1 MEYGLVA
8 VGDGIELV
16 DKLGM
21 GRGGAVTQSVEPVF
35 DGLCFTAHGFDFDY
49 AHTVSLWQP
58 SGAVQKNP
66 EGGGAPA
73 RSPR

>member
-1 MEYGLVA
+1 MVA

-35 DGLCFTAHGFDFDY
+35 ALSSVRWHLFHFDGFLLLDF
-49 AHTVSLWQP
+49 
-58 SGAVQKNP
+58 GARCT
-66 EGGGAPA
+66 G
-73 RSPR
+73 